1 MKKFLYIC
9 FLISIILISSFVF
22 SQNFKTVLKTDN
34 KIFRFTYRY
43 LEDYKQRFEFG
54 KSIYSNL
61 WDKPIINFMP
71 DPDPQLPLL
80 ATNSNAFSILLDG
93 STTKIISNNLIYE
106 RVNNYS
112 VDNRQIIKI
121 SPAIEKISFVD
132 GESRNLSRIYVD
144 IGQLIAI
151 YGCQEFSRDPNYPN
165 GCLGKQTVYRDG
177 YAPMGATRTRT
188 FSQGISWYRNPQYC
202 FSDTDPDLGTP
213 IHICTGDCGDDD
225 EGLTICFRKK

>member
-34 KIFRFTYRY
+34 RIFRFAYRY
-43 LEDYKQRFEFG
+43 LEGYKQRFEFG
-54 KSIYSNL
+54 KSIYSDS

-93 STTKIISNNLIYE
+93 STTKIISKNLIDY
-106 RVNNYS
+106 RVY
-112 VDNRQIIKI
+112 DKQIIKI
-121 SPAIEKISFVD
+121 SPAIEKVSFTD
-132 GESRNLSRIYVD
+132 NETRNLSRIYVD

-151 YGCQEFSRDPNYPN
+151 YGCQENRDPD
-165 GCLGKQTVYRDG
+165 GCLGKTTVYRNG
-177 YAPMGATRTRT
+177 YAPIGATRTGN
-188 FSQGISWYRNPQYC
+188 FYDFQGIGWHRNPQYC

-213 IHICTGDCGDDD
+213 IHICTGSCGGDDQ
-225 EGLTICFRKK
+225 GLTICFRKK

>member
-22 SQNFKTVLKTDN
+22 GQNFKTVLKTDN

-54 KSIYSNL
+54 KSIYSDSWN
-61 WDKPIINFMP
+61 KPIINFMP
-71 DPDPQLPLL
+71 DPLPPPPN
-80 ATNSNAFSILLDG
+80 TNSNAFYIFLDG
-93 STTKIISNNLIYE
+93 STTKIISKNLRDY
-106 RVNNYS
+106 NK
-112 VDNRQIIKI
+112 QIIKI
-121 SPAIEKISFVD
+121 SPAIEKVSFTD
-132 GESRNLSRIYVD
+132 NETRNLSKVYVD

-151 YGCQEFSRDPNYPN
+151 YGCQENRDSN
-165 GCLGKQTVYRDG
+165 GCLGKTTVYRDG
-177 YAPMGATRTRT
+177 YAPEGARRTGNFHNFQT
-188 FSQGISWYRNPQYC
+188 IGWYQNPRYC

-213 IHICTGDCGDDD
+213 IHICTGDCSNDD

>member
-43 LEDYKQRFEFG
+43 LENYKQRFEFG
-54 KSIYSNL
+54 KSIYSDS

-71 DPDPQLPLL
+71 DPLPPPPN
-80 ATNSNAFSILLDG
+80 TNLNTFSILLDG
-93 STTKIISNNLIYE
+93 STTKIISKNLRDY
-106 RVNNYS
+106 NK
-112 VDNRQIIKI
+112 QIIKI
-121 SPAIEKISFVD
+121 SPSIEKVSFID
-132 GESRNLSRIYVD
+132 NETRNLSKLYVD

-151 YGCQEFSRDPNYPN
+151 YGCRENRDPN
-165 GCLGKQTVYRDG
+165 GCLGKETVYRDG
-177 YAPMGATRTRT
+177 YAPMGATRTRN
-188 FSQGISWYRNPQYC
+188 FYIDGIYIRGIGWYRNPRYC

-213 IHICTGDCGDDD
+213 IHICTGDCSGDD

>member
-22 SQNFKTVLKTDN
+22 SQNFKKTVLKTDN
-34 KIFRFTYRY
+34 RIFRFIYRY

-54 KSIYSNL
+54 KSIYSDS

-71 DPDPQLPLL
+71 DPQSPPL
-80 ATNSNAFSILLDG
+80 ATNSNAFSIILDG
-93 STTKIISNNLIYE
+93 STTKIISKNLRDY
-106 RVNNYS
+106 RVY
-112 VDNRQIIKI
+112 DKQIIKI
-121 SPAIEKISFVD
+121 SPAIEKVSFID
-132 GESRNLSRIYVD
+132 NETRYLSKLYID

-151 YGCQEFSRDPNYPN
+151 YGCQENRDPN
-165 GCLGKQTVYRDG
+165 GCLGKTTVYRDG
-177 YAPMGATRTRT
+177 YAPEGATRTGNFHNFRT
-188 FSQGISWYRNPQYC
+188 IGWYRNPRYC

-213 IHICTGDCGDDD
+213 IHICTGDCSGDD